1 MTNKTKHSG
10 GPKTNKGKAISSRN
24 STTHGLTAKSWI
36 NDTEQKLFDAT
47 LEELNQDF
55 NPQSHIE
62 KMLISKLAECTVRL
76 TRMQRV
82 EDAMFDLASSES
94 AHPDLSIIS
103 LSNNNEDLSHAVKD
117 TSPIKLQF
125 NANEFTTKMALL
137 DEIKSQ
143 NFDDISNWS
152 YIESNMQCTAKHLI
166 QECLDNNIRLHN
178 FITKGS
184 SQSNVMKII
193 IVGAGEDD
201 DIEENTNNPILTA
214 SEITESSKDIK
225 SSDLHKYLDSLSQTL
240 IKDLQVQTVLKD
252 LDKRIQQIKNSAI
265 PNTQKLSLVQRY
277 RTADERQFSK
287 TLGELFEVQK
297 RRNSSS

>member
-1 MTNKTKHSG
+1 MTNNNKNSNGSKTDE
-10 GPKTNKGKAISSRN
+10 GKAISSRN
-24 STTHGLTAKSWI
+24 SITHGLTAKSWI
-36 NDTEQKLFDAT
+36 NDTEQELFDAT

-76 TRMQRV
+76 ARMQRV

-125 NANEFTTKMALL
+125 NADEFTNKMDLL

-143 NFDDISNWS
+143 NFDDVSNWS
-152 YIESNMQCTAKHLI
+152 YIESNMQRTAKYVI

-178 FITKGS
+178 FITKKN
-184 SQSNVMKII
+184 QSIKCN
-193 IVGAGEDD
+193 
-201 DIEENTNNPILTA
+201 EN
-214 SEITESSKDIK
+214 
-225 SSDLHKYLDSLSQTL
+225 
-240 IKDLQVQTVLKD
+240 
-252 LDKRIQQIKNSAI
+252 NSC
-265 PNTQKLSLVQRY
+265 SC
-277 RTADERQFSK
+277 
-287 TLGELFEVQK
+287 
-297 RRNSSS
+297 

>member
-1 MTNKTKHSG
+1 MTSKTKHSG
-10 GPKTNKGKAISSRN
+10 GPKSDKGKAISSRN

-36 NDTEQKLFDAT
+36 NDTEQELFDAT

-76 TRMQRV
+76 ARMQRV
-82 EDAMFDLASSES
+82 EDAMFDLAICES

-103 LSNNNEDLSHAVKD
+103 LSNNKDLSHAVKD

-125 NANEFTTKMALL
+125 NANEFTKKMDLL

-143 NFDDISNWS
+143 NFDDVSNWS
-152 YIESNMQCTAKHLI
+152 YIESNMQRTAKHVI

-193 IVGAGEDD
+193 IVSAGDEDD
-201 DIEENTNNPILTA
+201 VEENTNNPILTA

-225 SSDLHKYLDSLSQTL
+225 SSDLHKYLDRLSQTL

-252 LDKRIQQIKNSAI
+252 LDRRIQQIKNSAI
-265 PNTQKLSLVQRY
+265 PDAQKLSLVQRY

-287 TLGELFEVQK
+287 TLGELLKLREMLSDV
-297 RRNSSS
+297 

>member
-1 MTNKTKHSG
+1 MTNNNKNSNGSKTDE
-10 GPKTNKGKAISSRN
+10 GKAISSRN
-24 STTHGLTAKSWI
+24 SITHGLTAKSWI
-36 NDTEQKLFDAT
+36 NDTEQELFDAT

-76 TRMQRV
+76 ARMQRV

-125 NANEFTTKMALL
+125 NADEFTNKMDLL

-143 NFDDISNWS
+143 NFDDVSNWS
-152 YIESNMQCTAKHLI
+152 YIESNMQCTAKYVI

-178 FITKGS
+178 FITKKT

-193 IVGAGEDD
+193 LVAAKEKDAVK
-201 DIEENTNNPILTA
+201 ENTNNPILTS
-214 SEITESSKDIK
+214 SEITESSKNIK
-225 SSDLHKYLDSLSQTL
+225 SSNLHKYLDSLSQTL

-265 PNTQKLSLVQRY
+265 PDAQKLSLVQRY

-287 TLGELFEVQK
+287 TLGELLKLREMLSGV
-297 RRNSSS
+297 

>member
-1 MTNKTKHSG
+1 MTSKTKHSS

-36 NDTEQKLFDAT
+36 NDTEQELFDAT
-47 LEELNQDF
+47 FDELNQDF

-76 TRMQRV
+76 ARMQRV

-94 AHPDLSIIS
+94 LHPDLSITS
-103 LSNNNEDLSHAVKD
+103 LSNNNEDLSHAVKE

-125 NANEFTTKMALL
+125 NADKFTKKMTLL

-143 NFDDISNWS
+143 NFDSISNWS
-152 YIESNMQCTAKHLI
+152 YIESNMQYTTKHVI
-166 QECLDNNIRLHN
+166 QGCFDSNVRLHD
-178 FITKGS
+178 FIAQES
-184 SQSNVMKII
+184 SQNVMKI
-193 IVGAGEDD
+193 VLVSAGDKDES
-201 DIEENTNNPILTA
+201 EKNTSSSILTA
-214 SEITESSKDIK
+214 SEITENSKNIK

-240 IKDLQVQTVLKD
+240 IKDLQIQTVLKD
-252 LDKRIQQIKNSAI
+252 LDKRVQQIKNSAI
-265 PNTQKLSLVQRY
+265 PDTQKLSLVQRY

-287 TLGELFEVQK
+287 TLGELLELQK
-297 RRNSSS
+297 RRQNA

>member
-1 MTNKTKHSG
+1 MTNNNKNSN
-10 GPKTNKGKAISSRN
+10 GPKTDEGKAISSRN
-24 STTHGLTAKSWI
+24 SITHGLTAKSWI
-36 NDTEQKLFDAT
+36 NDTEQELFDAT

-76 TRMQRV
+76 ARMQRV

-125 NANEFTTKMALL
+125 NADEFTNKMDLL

-143 NFDDISNWS
+143 NFDDVSNWS
-152 YIESNMQCTAKHLI
+152 YIESNMQRTAKYVI

-178 FITKGS
+178 FITKKT

-193 IVGAGEDD
+193 LVAAKEKDAVK
-201 DIEENTNNPILTA
+201 ENTNNPILTS
-214 SEITESSKDIK
+214 SEITESSKNIK
-225 SSDLHKYLDSLSQTL
+225 SSNLHKYLDSLSQTL

-265 PNTQKLSLVQRY
+265 PDAQKLSLVQRY

-287 TLGELFEVQK
+287 SLGELLKLREMLSDV
-297 RRNSSS
+297 

>member
-1 MTNKTKHSG
+1 MTSKTKHSG
-10 GPKTNKGKAISSRN
+10 GPKTDKGKAISSRN

-36 NDTEQKLFDAT
+36 NDTEQELFDAT

-76 TRMQRV
+76 ARMQRV
-82 EDAMFDLASSES
+82 EDAMFDLAISES

-125 NANEFTTKMALL
+125 NANEFTKKMDLL

-152 YIESNMQCTAKHLI
+152 YIESNMQRTAKYVI

-178 FITKGS
+178 FITKKT

-193 IVGAGEDD
+193 LVAAKEKDAVK
-201 DIEENTNNPILTA
+201 ENTNNPILTS
-214 SEITESSKDIK
+214 SEITESSKNIK
-225 SSDLHKYLDSLSQTL
+225 SSNLHKYLDSLSQTL

-265 PNTQKLSLVQRY
+265 PDAQKLSLVQRY

-287 TLGELFEVQK
+287 TLGELLKLREMLSDV
-297 RRNSSS
+297 

>member
-1 MTNKTKHSG
+1 MTSKTKHSG
-10 GPKTNKGKAISSRN
+10 GPKTDKGKAISSRN
-24 STTHGLTAKSWI
+24 STTHGLTARRWL
-36 NDTEQKLFDAT
+36 NTEEQALFDAT

-94 AHPDLSIIS
+94 AHPDLSIMS

-125 NANEFTTKMALL
+125 NANEFTKKMDLL
-137 DEIKSQ
+137 DEIKSH

-152 YIESNMQCTAKHLI
+152 YIESNMQRTAKHVI

-193 IVGAGEDD
+193 IVGAGDEDD
-201 DIEENTNNPILTA
+201 VEENTNNPILTA

-225 SSDLHKYLDSLSQTL
+225 SSDLHKYLDSLSQ
-240 IKDLQVQTVLKD
+240 
-252 LDKRIQQIKNSAI
+252 
-265 PNTQKLSLVQRY
+265 P
-277 RTADERQFSK
+277 
-287 TLGELFEVQK
+287 
-297 RRNSSS
+297 

>member
-1 MTNKTKHSG
+1 MTNNNKNSNGSKTDE
-10 GPKTNKGKAISSRN
+10 GKAISSRN
-24 STTHGLTAKSWI
+24 SITHGLTAKSWI
-36 NDTEQKLFDAT
+36 NDTEQELFDAT

-76 TRMQRV
+76 SRMQRV

-125 NANEFTTKMALL
+125 NADEFTNKMDLL

-143 NFDDISNWS
+143 NFDDVSNWS
-152 YIESNMQCTAKHLI
+152 YIESNMQRTAKYVI

-178 FITKGS
+178 FITKKN
-184 SQSNVMKII
+184 QSIKCN
-193 IVGAGEDD
+193 
-201 DIEENTNNPILTA
+201 EN
-214 SEITESSKDIK
+214 
-225 SSDLHKYLDSLSQTL
+225 
-240 IKDLQVQTVLKD
+240 
-252 LDKRIQQIKNSAI
+252 NSC
-265 PNTQKLSLVQRY
+265 SC
-277 RTADERQFSK
+277 
-287 TLGELFEVQK
+287 
-297 RRNSSS
+297 

>member
-1 MTNKTKHSG
+1 MTNNNKNSN
-10 GPKTNKGKAISSRN
+10 GPKTDEGKAISSRN
-24 STTHGLTAKSWI
+24 SITHGLTAKSWI
-36 NDTEQKLFDAT
+36 NDTEQELFDAT

-76 TRMQRV
+76 ARMQRV

-125 NANEFTTKMALL
+125 NADEFTNKMDLL

-143 NFDDISNWS
+143 NFDDVSNWS
-152 YIESNMQCTAKHLI
+152 YIESNMQRTAKYVI

-178 FITKGS
+178 FITKKN
-184 SQSNVMKII
+184 QSIKCN
-193 IVGAGEDD
+193 
-201 DIEENTNNPILTA
+201 EN
-214 SEITESSKDIK
+214 
-225 SSDLHKYLDSLSQTL
+225 
-240 IKDLQVQTVLKD
+240 
-252 LDKRIQQIKNSAI
+252 NSC
-265 PNTQKLSLVQRY
+265 SC
-277 RTADERQFSK
+277 
-287 TLGELFEVQK
+287 
-297 RRNSSS
+297 

>member
-1 MTNKTKHSG
+1 MANNNKNSNG
-10 GPKTNKGKAISSRN
+10 SKTDEGKAISSRN
-24 STTHGLTAKSWI
+24 SITHGLTAKSWI
-36 NDTEQKLFDAT
+36 NDTEQELFDAT

-76 TRMQRV
+76 ARMQRV

-125 NANEFTTKMALL
+125 NADEFTNKMDLL

-143 NFDDISNWS
+143 NFDDVSNWS
-152 YIESNMQCTAKHLI
+152 YIESNMQRTAKYVI

-178 FITKGS
+178 FITKKT

-193 IVGAGEDD
+193 IVGAGDEDEV
-201 DIEENTNNPILTA
+201 EENTNNLILTA

-225 SSDLHKYLDSLSQTL
+225 SSDLHKYLDHLSQTL

-265 PNTQKLSLVQRY
+265 PDAQKLSLVQRY

-287 TLGELFEVQK
+287 TLGELLELQK
-297 RRNSSS
+297 RRKASS